1 LTAALTRSLNY
12 HMVRDALVETAQ
24 LTGVLMFIVIG
35 ATVFSFA
42 VFSWG
47 INSLMTDLV
56 GSLPLPPLLIIGVI
70 ALIYI
75 ILGMFIEP
83 LSLML
88 MTISVMVPVVV
99 TLGYDPVWFGVV
111 LVILLEVGM
120 ITPPVG
126 LNLFTIVAI

>member
-1 LTAALTRSLNY
+1 
-12 HMVRDALVETAQ
+12 
-24 LTGVLMFIVIG
+24 
-35 ATVFSFA
+35 
-42 VFSWG
+42 
-47 INSLMTDLV
+47 TDLV

-126 LNLFTIVAI
+126 IILFTIVAISPKNSILLTDVSVGSLPFVGVVLAVVILLVLFPGIVLWPLGR